1 VIFVT
6 HSIPEAVILAD
17 RVLVMARRPG
27 RVVWTESIELPR
39 PREISIQDDPQYLEH
54 VRRVRNALHEV
65 SA

>member
-1 VIFVT
+1 
-6 HSIPEAVILAD
+6 
-17 RVLVMARRPG
+17 
-27 RVVWTESIELPR
+27 VVWTESIELPR